1 MAEVPTFKLVLVGD
15 GGTGALFLSVFITTC
30 AYVCV
35 CVSFMY
41 TYLCARFVRKFG
53 TDHHRDVVGGLFLLH
68 SGAKRNEELSRSTR
82 GTTEASALFLSFRD
96 FVILTTRTNRY
107 DVWET
112 KR

>member
-15 GGTGALFLSVFITTC
+15 GGTGALFLSVFITAC
-30 AYVCV
+30 ACVCV
-35 CVSFMY
+35 CVSFMH

-53 TDHHRDVVGGLFLLH
+53 TDHHDDVVGGLFLLH

-82 GTTEASALFLSFRD
+82 GTTEASAWFLSFRD

>member
-1 MAEVPTFKLVLVGD
+1 MCIRLRLR
-15 GGTGALFLSVFITTC
+15 
-30 AYVCV
+30 
-35 CVSFMY
+35 VSFMH

-53 TDHHRDVVGGLFLLH
+53 TDHHDDVVGGLFLLH
-68 SGAKRNEELSRSTR
+68 SGAKGNEELSRSTR
-82 GTTEASALFLSFRD
+82 GTTEASAWFLSCRD

>member
-15 GGTGALFLSVFITTC
+15 GGTGALFLSVFITAC
-30 AYVCV
+30 ACVCV
-35 CVSFMY
+35 CVSFMH

-53 TDHHRDVVGGLFLLH
+53 TDHHHDVVGGLFFFIQERKET
-68 SGAKRNEELSRSTR
+68 KRSRSTR
-82 GTTEASALFLSFRD
+82 GTTEASAWFLSCRD